1 MDDLPNTL
9 PKACV
14 VNFLLV
20 KNERQFFELVDE
32 KVDFKNDFSHLI
44 SPFENYKEVIEEY
57 MLKTQGDTNALKAQ
71 ISHLESRLHH
81 LKTFSSAKMRV
92 QNHLAYKLGKAM
104 INGSKSGGGGG
115 GILLPFVLFS
125 IKILHKQEVKYN
137 AVLPPLESYPDY
149 EEGLREKQCFTYK
162 LGQALMDAHKKWYL
176 GGYIKFYF
184 F

>member
-1 MDDLPNTL
+1 M
-9 PKACV
+9 
-14 VNFLLV
+14 
-20 KNERQFFELVDE
+20 
-32 KVDFKNDFSHLI
+32 
-44 SPFENYKEVIEEY
+44 
-57 MLKTQGDTNALKAQ
+57 ALKA
-71 ISHLESRLHH
+71 
-81 LKTFSSAKMRV
+81 
-92 QNHLAYKLGKAM
+92 
-104 INGSKSGGGGG
+104 GGGGG

-184 F
+184 FLIYQGLKKNLKSLLFKDDSPIFCGYDEVFV

>member
-115 GILLPFVLFS
+115 GVYFYLLFYL
-125 IKILHKQEVKYN
+125 
-137 AVLPPLESYPDY
+137 A
-149 EEGLREKQCFTYK
+149 LRFCIS
-162 LGQALMDAHKKWYL
+162 KK
-176 GGYIKFYF
+176 
-184 F
+184 